1 MLCQRILIRQIQI
14 RLSKVLSIVAHK
26 NNDVAINVR
35 HKLKIQVTLTL
46 LFLLLFKTQ
55 FLASKI
61 ISTKMDF
68 LATRINTS
76 LELGH
81 VIRNDTFGKQHLI
94 EQFSTNRNIKDPAYH
109 ILIILYSALIIL
121 GASGNALV
129 VLAIIRNKQMRT
141 ARNMFI
147 VNLAIS
153 GN

>member
-1 MLCQRILIRQIQI
+1 
-14 RLSKVLSIVAHK
+14 
-26 NNDVAINVR
+26 
-35 HKLKIQVTLTL
+35 
-46 LFLLLFKTQ
+46 
-55 FLASKI
+55 
-61 ISTKMDF
+61 MDF

-153 GN
+153 GNQNETFLLAFIQHCQSFFIHLKICFYAW

>member
-1 MLCQRILIRQIQI
+1 
-14 RLSKVLSIVAHK
+14 
-26 NNDVAINVR
+26 
-35 HKLKIQVTLTL
+35 
-46 LFLLLFKTQ
+46 
-55 FLASKI
+55 
-61 ISTKMDF
+61 MDF

>member
-1 MLCQRILIRQIQI
+1 
-14 RLSKVLSIVAHK
+14 
-26 NNDVAINVR
+26 
-35 HKLKIQVTLTL
+35 
-46 LFLLLFKTQ
+46 
-55 FLASKI
+55 
-61 ISTKMDF
+61 MDF

-76 LELGH
+76 LELTH
-81 VIRNDTFGKQHLI
+81 VIRNDTSFGKQHLI

-109 ILIILYSALIIL
+109 ILIIMYSALIIL

-153 GN
+153 GKF

>member
-1 MLCQRILIRQIQI
+1 
-14 RLSKVLSIVAHK
+14 
-26 NNDVAINVR
+26 
-35 HKLKIQVTLTL
+35 
-46 LFLLLFKTQ
+46 
-55 FLASKI
+55 
-61 ISTKMDF
+61 MDF

-76 LELGH
+76 LEH
-81 VIRNDTFGKQHLI
+81 VIRNDTMGKQHLI
-94 EQFSTNRNIKDPAYH
+94 EQFSTNRNVKDPAYH

-153 GN
+153 GNILAFFIFSTLILAEYFFDLFLRFTFMLGYNASNAYRNSNKILSLWHECCVVQNDWNTSRDEHFR